1 MLVHSCGNES
11 SRFGSIKWFNPV
23 VKALAEGEFN
33 RPEKVKK
40 PLVPREYA
48 TKASSGKRIKLD
60 A

>member
-1 MLVHSCGNES
+1 
-11 SRFGSIKWFNPV
+11 V

-60 A
+60 AWKSCGSWG